1 MKKLFISLIALLFIS
16 CGNPDA
22 LDNFGKKKYTFVNQD
37 NEEVVFPDDYKGK
50 YVVMGFLYTNCP
62 DVCPLITQ
70 NMQKMQ
76 KELNNP
82 DDIQFVGVTFDP
94 QRDTPEV
101 LKYYKD
107 AFKLDDNFN
116 FLTGDTTTVNK
127 FMEMVRVRSQVSY
140 SKEAEWGEEI
150 YFLNHSDKIMV
161 INPESELIFEY
172 GGSMTRP
179 GMIVEDIL
187 TVYK

>member
-1 MKKLFISLIALLFIS
+1 MKKLFILIFASLFIA
-16 CGNPDA
+16 CGGPEV
-22 LDNFGKKKYTFVNQD
+22 LDDFSKKKFTLVNQD
-37 NEEVVFPDDYKGK
+37 NEEVVFPDHYKGK
-50 YVVMGFLYTNCP
+50 YVVMGFIYINCP

-70 NMQKMQ
+70 NMQKIQ
-76 KELNNP
+76 QELGNP

-94 QRDTPEV
+94 ERDTPEA

-107 AFKLDDNFN
+107 VFKLDDNFN
-116 FLTGDTTTVNK
+116 FLTGDTTTINE
-127 FMEMVRVRSQVSY
+127 FMDMVRVRSQVSFTT
-140 SKEAEWGEEI
+140 ETDTGEEI
-150 YFLNHSDKIMV
+150 YFLNHSNKIMV
-161 INPESELIFEY
+161 IDPKARLIFEY